1 MDYWYH
7 RIKHCN
13 EVAAPLLDM
22 GYLTAGLS
30 DIAIQYPKIVTET
43 FDKNEIRNM
52 IEYSY
57 KKRHNKKILENHRG
71 KLKEVIIPA
80 SWAFFSFICEFKVGD
95 KVIVI
100 NYPNKEYF
108 VICEVLEKADVI
120 SNLPI
125 KQFADVNGDDIK
137 MEDGL
142 LRRDYK
148 TFIDIGFFIKVKRL
162 TTPIE
167 GIFNGLKAASGSLNK
182 IGDQIEE
189 FIKRNLI

>member
-13 EVAAPLLDM
+13 EVAAPLRDM

-108 VICEVLEKADVI
+108 VIFEVLEKADII

-125 KQFADVNGDDIK
+125 NQFADLNGNDIK

-148 TFIDIGFFIKVKRL
+148 TFIDIGFFIKVKKL

-167 GIFNGLKAASGSLNK
+167 GTFNGLKAVSGSLNK